1 MDSIERLHTHI
12 TALLPTKPNLNFE
25 VFIHKC
31 DSVSD
36 DFRTDIFRDIQTR
49 VPEDLADAHI
59 FNALLTFYQTSIY
72 DKTLHEAFSR
82 VIQKLIP
89 ELPTIN
95 SLIDSLCANSG
106 YIKAYIFDTATNL
119 YIASDT
125 TPGSLPI
132 YETCS
137 DYLDMIAEFT
147 AMYGWMERAAPDTGA
162 GSVPGEYGVVSESL
176 VTMERGGNG
185 MCCREINK
193 EVTVIAMLQREGPGT
208 AKGKMDWNLGV
219 FVRAVN
225 KVLDITRK
233 RAEEYRVKEGPYIVE
248 EEEAGASKSALG
260 MGGPGRR

>member
-1 MDSIERLHTHI
+1 
-12 TALLPTKPNLNFE
+12 
-25 VFIHKC
+25 
-31 DSVSD
+31 
-36 DFRTDIFRDIQTR
+36 
-49 VPEDLADAHI
+49 
-59 FNALLTFYQTSIY
+59 
-72 DKTLHEAFSR
+72 
-82 VIQKLIP
+82 
-89 ELPTIN
+89 
-95 SLIDSLCANSG
+95 
-106 YIKAYIFDTATNL
+106 
-119 YIASDT
+119 
-125 TPGSLPI
+125 
-132 YETCS
+132 
-137 DYLDMIAEFT
+137 MIAEFT